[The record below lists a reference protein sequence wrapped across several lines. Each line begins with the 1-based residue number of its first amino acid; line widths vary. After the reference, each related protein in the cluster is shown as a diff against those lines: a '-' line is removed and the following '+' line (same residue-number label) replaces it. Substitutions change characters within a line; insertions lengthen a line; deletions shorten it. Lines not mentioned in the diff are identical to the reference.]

1 MAFIFN
7 YTIARSFAIAV
18 VGLSLG
24 VAAVPAQAAR
34 ADIIDKQAVETGIPD
49 LLRAEPDKTVATA
62 NAAAP
67 LATQSRGVIRSR
79 PLTIDFSALQKVRA
93 DIAANQPAL
102 IRMGF
107 FDDAALLVQIT
118 RIEHFGSS
126 G

>member
-7 YTIARSFAIAV
+7 YSITRSLAIAV
-18 VGLSLG
+18 IALSLG
-24 VAAVPAQAAR
+24 VAAVLAQAAR
-34 ADIIDKQAVETGIPD
+34 ADIIDAQAFETGIPN
-49 LLRAEPDKTVATA
+49 LLRAEADNTVATA

-102 IRMGF
+102 IRLGL
-107 FDDAALLVQIT
+107 FDDAALLDAALVT
-118 RIEHFGSS
+118 LPK
-126 G
+126 